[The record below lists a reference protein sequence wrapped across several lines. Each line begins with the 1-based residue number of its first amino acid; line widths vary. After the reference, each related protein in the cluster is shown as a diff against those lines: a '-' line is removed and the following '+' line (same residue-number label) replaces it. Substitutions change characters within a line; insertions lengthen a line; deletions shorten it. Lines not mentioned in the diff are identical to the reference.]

1 MAGFTARRAR
11 FVFAGLVFLLA
22 SACGGPEEG
31 PEEAIHAWVEA
42 GQEAAEAKDR
52 SSLLEMISPAYADSR
67 GNSREDIG
75 KLMRFYFLRQDKVV
89 LITHLDELEVF
100 GDSAAELVLQ
110 VGMAGS
116 NDNVLGF
123 SADAYR
129 FEMELVRDGDDW
141 LLIAARWGGLGNDV
155 H

>member
-1 MAGFTARRAR
+1 MAGFTARGAR
-11 FVFAGLVFLLA
+11 FVVAGLVFLLA
-22 SACGGPEEG
+22 SACGGPEDG
-31 PEEAIHAWVEA
+31 PEEAIRAWVEA
-42 GQEAAEAKDR
+42 GHKAAEAKDR
-52 SSLLEMISPAYADSR
+52 GSLLDMISPAYTDSR

-75 KLMRFYFLRQDKVV
+75 KIMRFYFLRQDKVV

-116 NDNVLGF
+116 NDNALGF

-155 H
+155 Y

>member
-1 MAGFTARRAR
+1 M
-11 FVFAGLVFLLA
+11 L
-22 SACGGPEEG
+22 
-31 PEEAIHAWVEA
+31 
-42 GQEAAEAKDR
+42 D
-52 SSLLEMISPAYADSR
+52 MISPAYTDSR

-75 KLMRFYFLRQDKVV
+75 NMMRFYFLRQDKVV
-89 LITHLDELEVF
+89 LITHVDELDVID
-100 GDSAAELVLQ
+100 DSAAELALQ

-116 NDNVLGF
+116 NDNALGF

>member
-1 MAGFTARRAR
+1 MAGFTARRAQ
-11 FVFAGLVFLLA
+11 FVAAGLVFLLA

-31 PEEAIHAWVEA
+31 PEEAIRAWVAA
-42 GQEAAEAKDR
+42 GHEAAEAKDR
-52 SSLLEMISPAYADSR
+52 SSLQDMISPAYTDSR

-75 KLMRFYFLRQDKVV
+75 KMLRFYFLRQEKVV
-89 LITHLDELEVF
+89 LITHVDELDVID
-100 GDSAAELVLQ
+100 DSAAELALQ

-116 NDNVLGF
+116 NDNALGF

-129 FEMELVRDGDDW
+129 FELELVRDGDDW

-155 H
+155 Y